1 MDPCG
6 KRWRKK
12 KKKKNRDLP
21 GEEYTLITHTHTR
34 THTHAPHLRPTATG
48 TTYLFTR
55 MLGAQCPMA
64 ECQQLSSPSTQ
75 DVACALSRL
84 VLGKMWKWLR
94 AGSIWNSRW
103 GSPEGV
109 TTEEGSKV
117 WRKDA
122 KDVDLTPILKQPW
135 VFRWVRFLDRS
146 QEYRGDSQKAT
157 LS

>member
-1 MDPCG
+1 MRPRWSNDG
-6 KRWRKK
+6 KEGLCFKLAENIKLDTAKALNTNPTKRNQYIYQYGPLWKKMKTKK
-12 KKKKNRDLP
+12 KKKKKTDLP

-34 THTHAPHLRPTATG
+34 THAPHLRPTATG

-109 TTEEGSKV
+109 TT
-117 WRKDA
+117 
-122 KDVDLTPILKQPW
+122 
-135 VFRWVRFLDRS
+135 
-146 QEYRGDSQKAT
+146 
-157 LS
+157 